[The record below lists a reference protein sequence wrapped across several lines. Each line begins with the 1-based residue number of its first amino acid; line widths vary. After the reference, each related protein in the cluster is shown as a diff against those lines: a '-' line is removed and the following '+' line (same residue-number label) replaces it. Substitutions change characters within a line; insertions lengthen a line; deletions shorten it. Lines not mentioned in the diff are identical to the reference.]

1 VPVATNVSAD
11 AQGSVQLTHYWTI
24 LRRRWLV
31 AAVTMI
37 SVIVTC
43 LLYTVSEPPRYSTSV
58 DVLIAPEAWGEVF
71 AREGGASAPPAE
83 DFQVY
88 IDHAKSE
95 ACLGRLIQQGIL
107 GTPPAP
113 RSAAWIDQ
121 FVTLENAITATRL
134 KQHRVVTL
142 AVDWGEP
149 RFCQQLANA
158 LAQSYIETISEA
170 KVRVGRMMEDFID
183 SEVVH
188 VEEEIATLRT
198 MLNEL
203 QREAMAR
210 DLSDSIRAQLNEI
223 RAARDLLSERGAE
236 LAAAAAGLRDQK
248 TESRAVG
255 GGPDPAELFIAI
267 SRLLSSVPR
276 DAAGPYVET
285 LRLALESE
293 RDRLAEIIH
302 RRQQSARVLTSR
314 HPDQSAVTLDA
325 SRAAEALIDR
335 ALEWTRIA
343 QSGLLDAEARI
354 LRPRATPLGSISI
367 LDADKPV
374 ADATEMDR
382 YLHELRL
389 REDLLER
396 LVSRRLEIQLSRTGQ
411 EGSAAWIRPAPLP
424 ARPYAPNI
432 WKGMPLWFAIGLIM
446 AFAVVMV
453 IEHID
458 TAIRFPDTLEM
469 RLGIDVLGFVPRF
482 EDLPTAEGAPPL
494 AKKLMLRSDQ
504 NPPAAEAYRAIA
516 RKIEAADIRIV
527 GITSPGPQEGK
538 STTSANL
545 AMALAEVGKK
555 TLLVSANLRRPTL
568 HNFFGTPSAPGL
580 SDIAADEIA
589 PENCIVATSIEGLDL
604 LPSGK
609 PADSPAAVLS
619 SRSVARAFAWMQS
632 HYDIVLV
639 DLPPAVLVAD
649 YLVLGRRV
657 DAFVLVA
664 LIGRA
669 REGDMRHV
677 RDAINSVGGRIL
689 GAILNDASGEGKYN
703 SGYTYGYHYQYAY
716 TEAPEDAPK

>member
-1 VPVATNVSAD
+1 
-11 AQGSVQLTHYWTI
+11 
-24 LRRRWLV
+24 
-31 AAVTMI
+31 MI
-37 SVIVTC
+37 SVLVTS
-43 LLYTVSEPPRYSTSV
+43 LLYTISEPPRYTTSV

-71 AREGGASAPPAE
+71 AREGQASTRAAE

-113 RSAAWIDQ
+113 RSSAWIDQ
-121 FVTLENAITATRL
+121 FVTLENAIAATRL

-149 RFCQQLANA
+149 RFCQQLANS
-158 LAQSYIETISEA
+158 LAQAYIETIGEA
-170 KVRVGRMMEDFID
+170 RVRVGRMMELFID

-188 VEEEIATLRT
+188 VQEEITTLRT
-198 MLNEL
+198 LLNEL
-203 QREAMAR
+203 QRAAMAR
-210 DLSDSIRAQLNEI
+210 DLSDSIRVQLDEI
-223 RAARDLLSERGAE
+223 RAARDLLRQRGDE
-236 LAAAAAGLRDQK
+236 LAAAAAGLHSQP

-285 LRLALESE
+285 LRIALESE
-293 RDRLAEIIH
+293 RDRLAEVIQ
-302 RRQQSARVLTSR
+302 RRQQNARVLTSR
-314 HPDQSAVTLDA
+314 HPDQTAVTLDA
-325 SRAAEALIDR
+325 SRAAESLIDR

-343 QSGLLDAEARI
+343 HTGLLDAEAQI
-354 LRPRATPLGSISI
+354 LRPRATSLGTISI
-367 LDADKPV
+367 LDGDSPPS
-374 ADATEMDR
+374 DATAMDR

-424 ARPYAPNI
+424 GRPYSPDV
-432 WKGMPLWFAIGLIM
+432 WKGLPLWFAVGLIL
-446 AFAVVMV
+446 AFAIVMV

-469 RLGIDVLGFVPRF
+469 RLGIDVLGFVPKF
-482 EDLPTAEGAPPL
+482 DDLSTPLDAPPL
-494 AKKLMLRSDQ
+494 ARKLMLRSDQ

-516 RKIEAADIRIV
+516 RKIEAADARILGV
-527 GITSPGPQEGK
+527 TSPGPQEGK

-545 AMALAEVGKK
+545 ATALAEVGKK

-568 HNFFGTPSAPGL
+568 HNFFGTPAAPGL
-580 SDIAADEIA
+580 SDIAADGVA
-589 PENCIVATSIEGLDL
+589 PEQCIVSTSIEGLDL

-619 SRSVARAFAWMQS
+619 SRNVARAFAWMQS

-669 REGDMRHV
+669 READMRHV
-677 RDAINSVGGRIL
+677 RDAIHSVGGRIL
-689 GAILNDASGEGKYN
+689 GAILNDASGEGRYN
-703 SGYTYGYHYQYAY
+703 SGYTYGYGYQYAY
-716 TEAPEDAPK
+716 TEAVEDTRK